1 MDLQIFSSVTAWYME
16 HMNYGTITLLM
27 AIESSFIPFPSEIV
41 VPPAAY
47 KAASGE
53 LSLPLVMLSASVGA
67 LIGALFNYWFALKLG
82 RTVIYRLADTRLAHA
97 LLINLEGVQKAEGFF
112 LKYGRSST
120 FVGRLVPGIRQLI
133 SLPAGLARMPLRTF
147 LLFTTLGA
155 TLWNIILGLMGYYL
169 YGQKELLQKY
179 YGELSMGLL
188 ALGALFVLFLAYNGL
203 KGRRSPTQVASSGN

>member
-82 RTVIYRLADTRLAHA
+82 RAVIYRLADTRLA
-97 LLINLEGVQKAEGFF
+97 QT
-112 LKYGRSST
+112 LKQW
-120 FVGRLVPGIRQLI
+120 LVNQ
-133 SLPAGLARMPLRTF
+133 
-147 LLFTTLGA
+147 
-155 TLWNIILGLMGYYL
+155 
-169 YGQKELLQKY
+169 
-179 YGELSMGLL
+179 
-188 ALGALFVLFLAYNGL
+188 
-203 KGRRSPTQVASSGN
+203 